1 MTGRTT
7 CPAIERDP
15 LKIGGNSTVAGT
27 RVPPSAPFENRESE
41 ATVQQ
46 FREWFPELQECQT
59 AAVIERRTASWAA
72 SSRTAL
78 PGTRIPPLQ
87 PGRCPCCGYT
97 GRADRRACASDA
109 SLCRRC
115 QPGNCPRTHNCPGP
129 KGGGHRQ
136 PSPAGEPD

>member
-7 CPAIERDP
+7 CPAIGRDP
-15 LKIGGNSTVAGT
+15 RKIGGDPTFAGT
-27 RVPPSAPFENRESE
+27 RVPPSAPFEYLESGSAAQKILE
-41 ATVQQ
+41 RAPDVQ
-46 FREWFPELQECQT
+46 EWKV
-59 AAVIERRTASWAA
+59 AAVLEHGIDSPK
-72 SSRTAL
+72 TAL

-115 QPGNCPRTHNCPGP
+115 QPSNCPRMHGCPGP